1 MAASA
6 SFRQSPATFRAASWR
21 TRSLASI
28 RLRLQGRP
36 QGPGARQQQQQQ
48 QRLLPAAAYRGG
60 GGGRQPRRSGR
71 PPGRSDPT
79 ELVKQYALPGL
90 GLLLAASLVGPLVG
104 GLVFS
109 ALSLGVAIAAAA
121 AFFSVSS
128 VFLPVLVAVFGFP
141 ALMAGGMAAGVFATI
156 AGGALLLPSLI
167 QLVLVGGGL
176 WLGASVAQRL
186 FFAGGGGGE
195 GGVNIG
201 PNGTI
206 DVEAETVDDRDWRDE
221 VFRER
226 KEREA
231 ELREFDDLL
240 KRREDFKNRGPRP

>member
-1 MAASA
+1 M
-6 SFRQSPATFRAASWR
+6 
-21 TRSLASI
+21 
-28 RLRLQGRP
+28 
-36 QGPGARQQQQQQ
+36 
-48 QRLLPAAAYRGG
+48 
-60 GGGRQPRRSGR
+60 
-71 PPGRSDPT
+71 
-79 ELVKQYALPGL
+79 
-90 GLLLAASLVGPLVG
+90 GPLVG

-141 ALMAGGMAAGVFATI
+141 ALMAGGMAAGAHGWWGRGRGPWQSLPGSRLQLCIHPEPALAASLRSPAGQVPACTHLPQHPPARHPAGVFATI

-221 VFRER
+221 VFRWALER
-226 KEREA
+226 PGRPGRA
-231 ELREFDDLL
+231 GRAG
-240 KRREDFKNRGPRP
+240 GPRHFGAGQGPG

>member
-1 MAASA
+1 MG
-6 SFRQSPATFRAASWR
+6 
-21 TRSLASI
+21 
-28 RLRLQGRP
+28 RL
-36 QGPGARQQQQQQ
+36 
-48 QRLLPAAAYRGG
+48 
-60 GGGRQPRRSGR
+60 
-71 PPGRSDPT
+71 DPT
-79 ELVKQYALPGL
+79 ELVKKYALPGL
-90 GLLLAASLVGPLVG
+90 GLLVVASLVGPLVG

-128 VFLPVLVAVFGFP
+128 VFLPLLVALFGMP

-176 WLGASVAQRL
+176 WLGASVAQQL
-186 FFAGGGGGE
+186 FGGGGGE
-195 GGVNIG
+195 GGPRVS
-201 PNGTI
+201 PDGTI

-221 VFRER
+221 VLKER
-226 KEREA
+226 REREA

-240 KRREDFKNRGPRP
+240 KKREDFKNRGSRY